1 MKMFNFWCTY
11 RQIELIIKKKKVKN
25 CISNDAFPFTAH
37 RKASRACIWQ
47 SAGRCPEGLAF
58 EKLRNY
64 RGAPLCSL
72 LPAQTKAAVI
82 SGIIWALTAGDS
94 PWDQCGEGRYKNKPE
109 GASAASREP
118 VEVCTYPGINADR
131 QRWISGRTV
140 LGEGNEKM
148 RHLLAC
154 LNWLMYLYRM

>member
-1 MKMFNFWCTY
+1 MILFH
-11 RQIELIIKKKKVKN
+11 LH
-25 CISNDAFPFTAH
+25 TAH
-37 RKASRACIWQ
+37 RKASSACIWQ

-72 LPAQTKAAVI
+72 LPAQTITISVVI
-82 SGIIWALTAGDS
+82 SGIIWALT

-109 GASAASREP
+109 GALAGSCEP
-118 VEVCTYPGINADR
+118 VEVCTYPRINADR

-148 RHLLAC
+148 QNLLAC
-154 LNWLMYLYRM
+154 LKWLMYLYRV